1 MKRYDCLKLLASWM
15 DEHMLTATSL
25 SANYREWSSVWRQGA
40 NFYALNLGMCVPF
53 ALGLSLAFPR
63 RQVIALDSDGSLL
76 LDTSSLVTV
85 ADVKPANLVIIV
97 FDNSVYGRMGSTAT
111 ARAADLEK
119 IAQGAGIQLTATI
132 RTLEE
137 FEHSIKPALRGGAP
151 GFFLVKVERGREAVE
166 FDHRRT
172 HGRAMKE
179 AFVEALRRHPDYQGK
194 DRIPKS

>member
-15 DEHMLTATSL
+15 NERMLTVTSL
-25 SANYREWSSVWRQGA
+25 SANYREWASVWRQGA
-40 NFYALNLGMCVPF
+40 NFYALNLGMCIPF

-63 RQVIALDSDGSLL
+63 RKIIALDSDGSLL

-85 ADVKPANLVIIV
+85 ADVNPVNLVNIV

-119 IAQGAGIQLTATI
+119 IAQGAGIKSTATI

-137 FEHSIKPALRGGAP
+137 FERLVKAAIEGTELA
-151 GFFLVKVERGREAVE
+151 FFVVKVERGREPVD

-179 AFVEALRRHPDYQGK
+179 AFVEALRRHPDYRGK
-194 DRIPKS
+194 HRLPSG

>member
-1 MKRYDCLKLLASWM
+1 MKRYDCLKLLASWV
-15 DEHMLTATSL
+15 DEPMLTVTSL
-25 SANYREWSSVWRQGA
+25 SANYREWASLWRQGA
-40 NFYALNLGMCVPF
+40 NFYALNLGMCIPF

-85 ADVKPANLVIIV
+85 ADVKPANLLCIV

-111 ARAADLEK
+111 ARRADLEK
-119 IAQGAGIQLTATI
+119 IAQGAGIERTATI

-137 FEHSIKPALRGGAP
+137 FACSVKPAINGGAP
-151 GFFLVKVERGREAVE
+151 AFFVAKVERGREPVE
-166 FDHRRT
+166 YDHRRT

-194 DRIPKS
+194 HRLAKG